1 MLSRQLHA
9 QIFKHS
15 AFPPPEPA
23 FVQIARDHLHM
34 HGLDPK
40 QGSVLPDTGL
50 TLPPL
55 QGADIDEHF
64 YRIGQRC
71 SQPWLSFAKQLAQD
85 ALPPKPEYFDVQS
98 GWTKYHYLPDD
109 SSYSEHV
116 AYPEHDGQPEQM
128 LVFDVETMPPY
139 HPYAVLACAASKHA
153 WYCWISPW
161 LLGETEEV
169 QQLIPFGDPET
180 PRVVVGH
187 NVSYDRQRVLEEYS
201 LGGTQTRF
209 MDTMSLHV
217 AVNGISSHQRPAWM
231 KHRKAKAARI
241 EQRAEAVEAALE
253 IMRDTAS
260 QAESEVDAARRAQ
273 LRRLRAEIEESL
285 PQLQEDDEDVT
296 DAELSQQRWE
306 DLTSANALADVAK
319 LYCNIDLDKEIR
331 EDFMSSSREAI
342 LAHIQD
348 YLGYCADDVYVTHQV
363 FAQVLPA
370 FLERCPSPVS
380 FAGILTMGTS
390 FLTVNESW
398 EEYLRNAERTYQELE
413 GKVKKHLVDLAE
425 EAKDMMQSGSWRDNP
440 WLSQLDWTPK
450 VAKKSRGVYDSG
462 VRCFLRIWVRS
473 VDHLQSLQSTSQA
486 KASVDKQPTWLR
498 DLLKAGVFSAGSV
511 NRVLPILLNL
521 SFDRHPLQYT
531 TEEKWHFIRDGK
543 LTRLPSG
550 GTRNILTVL
559 GPTHG
564 VPYLK
569 EGQLTAS
576 DVSLA
581 LAIASGERTPELGAR
596 IINLARVLADKED
609 HDEDPWLRQLDWR
622 PVLTT
627 PHTKSSQT
635 STPNIPK
642 PQVIWP
648 KWYWDLARPKK
659 DLPPGTLDITV
670 RNRISPILLRLSW
683 MGHPLFHSRQHGWTF
698 RVPSAVKSVT
708 RAQPL
713 VFSDPADQALYEMT
727 HGDGKHRFLFYK
739 LPHKDGESANVGSP
753 LSKTFMKYAQ
763 DGTLTSPGDDA
774 QDALDMNAQCSY
786 WISARDRILNQMVV
800 WQNERVDMQF
810 APSSEHKWGMIIPQ
824 VITMGTVTRRAIEKT
839 WLTASNAKKN
849 RVGSELKAMVRAPPG
864 YAIVG
869 ADVDSEELWISSCMG
884 DAQFGLHGATAIGW
898 MTLEGTK
905 AAGTDLHS
913 KTASI
918 LNISRDQAKVFNYSR
933 IYGAGMKHAVLLLL
947 QSNAAMQPEEAKK
960 LAENLYASTKG
971 KNTHRPDLFGR
982 KFWFGGT
989 ESFLFNKLEEIA
1001 LSDRPQTPA
1010 LGCGITAALSK
1021 DNLPAEFGA
1030 DYMTSRINWVV
1041 QSSGVDYL
1049 HLLLVAMDHLTRTY
1063 DIDARF
1069 LLSVHDEL
1077 RYLVSEADM
1086 YRATLALQIANV
1098 WTRCLFAFKLG
1109 MDDLPQG
1116 VAFFSAVDVD
1126 RVLRKEVD
1134 MTCETPSHPWAI
1146 PPGESLDIVKT
1157 LERTGGSLWRDGR
1170 PMDKEEGGVGMVEEG
1185 AGVGGYQRPNCLVHR
1200 AKNAA
1205 FLRAQATDEF
1215 AEVRHLAKQA
1225 QGPRTPQSGQVG
1237 VSGKDRRRGRVQW
1250 QGEVDVDRGV
1260 WIAMQEVMN
1269 ARPG

>member
-9 QIFKHS
+9 QIFKHP

-462 VRCFLRIWVRS
+462 VRCFLRIY
-473 VDHLQSLQSTSQA
+473 
-486 KASVDKQPTWLR
+486 
-498 DLLKAGVFSAGSV
+498 GSV
-511 NRVLPILLNL
+511 VLIICRVCSLLPKQ
-521 SFDRHPLQYT
+521 RHPWT
-531 TEEKWHFIRDGK
+531 
-543 LTRLPSG
+543 
-550 GTRNILTVL
+550 
-559 GPTHG
+559 
-564 VPYLK
+564 
-569 EGQLTAS
+569 
-576 DVSLA
+576 
-581 LAIASGERTPELGAR
+581 
-596 IINLARVLADKED
+596 
-609 HDEDPWLRQLDWR
+609 
-622 PVLTT
+622 
-627 PHTKSSQT
+627 SS
-635 STPNIPK
+635 P
-642 PQVIWP
+642 
-648 KWYWDLARPKK
+648 R
-659 DLPPGTLDITV
+659 G
-670 RNRISPILLRLSW
+670 
-683 MGHPLFHSRQHGWTF
+683 
-698 RVPSAVKSVT
+698 
-708 RAQPL
+708 
-713 VFSDPADQALYEMT
+713 
-727 HGDGKHRFLFYK
+727 
-739 LPHKDGESANVGSP
+739 
-753 LSKTFMKYAQ
+753 
-763 DGTLTSPGDDA
+763 
-774 QDALDMNAQCSY
+774 C
-786 WISARDRILNQMVV
+786 
-800 WQNERVDMQF
+800 
-810 APSSEHKWGMIIPQ
+810 
-824 VITMGTVTRRAIEKT
+824 
-839 WLTASNAKKN
+839 
-849 RVGSELKAMVRAPPG
+849 
-864 YAIVG
+864 
-869 ADVDSEELWISSCMG
+869 
-884 DAQFGLHGATAIGW
+884 AT
-898 MTLEGTK
+898 
-905 AAGTDLHS
+905 
-913 KTASI
+913 
-918 LNISRDQAKVFNYSR
+918 YSR
-933 IYGAGMKHAVLLLL
+933 LASSAL
-947 QSNAAMQPEEAKK
+947 EA
-960 LAENLYASTKG
+960 
-971 KNTHRPDLFGR
+971 
-982 KFWFGGT
+982 
-989 ESFLFNKLEEIA
+989 
-1001 LSDRPQTPA
+1001 
-1010 LGCGITAALSK
+1010 
-1021 DNLPAEFGA
+1021 
-1030 DYMTSRINWVV
+1030 
-1041 QSSGVDYL
+1041 
-1049 HLLLVAMDHLTRTY
+1049 
-1063 DIDARF
+1063 
-1069 LLSVHDEL
+1069 
-1077 RYLVSEADM
+1077 
-1086 YRATLALQIANV
+1086 
-1098 WTRCLFAFKLG
+1098 
-1109 MDDLPQG
+1109 
-1116 VAFFSAVDVD
+1116 
-1126 RVLRKEVD
+1126 
-1134 MTCETPSHPWAI
+1134 
-1146 PPGESLDIVKT
+1146 
-1157 LERTGGSLWRDGR
+1157 
-1170 PMDKEEGGVGMVEEG
+1170 
-1185 AGVGGYQRPNCLVHR
+1185 
-1200 AKNAA
+1200 
-1205 FLRAQATDEF
+1205 
-1215 AEVRHLAKQA
+1215 
-1225 QGPRTPQSGQVG
+1225 
-1237 VSGKDRRRGRVQW
+1237 
-1250 QGEVDVDRGV
+1250 
-1260 WIAMQEVMN
+1260 
-1269 ARPG
+1269 